1 MINGI
6 KSSIVTVLLCCLCLG
21 QTPRDEANQILPD
34 QTEYMLHQMADRIK
48 EIEEPEMRVFLRY
61 RIALYLWSKEFKKE
75 FDFAQAMA
83 VEALDDLYLH
93 RGDLDHSDVAYYR
106 GRLSAMIHTYSPA
119 LAAKLNDKYKFEE
132 TEKGDAATAYSMLS
146 LKNGVKPAVEIISRN
161 VKNGQDDGL
170 VLVIFL
176 TNLAK
181 EHPGEYVRLL
191 RETTVAEASRPGTFS
206 LMTLYML
213 KGLYMGDDTP
223 SDLRL
228 HFLEVVVS
236 KIERNL
242 AETESK
248 EITSSYHLLRDVY
261 GEIENLSPLLFLRA
275 RNAMSALTAR
285 VPGKVLERSNREDRI
300 RASGDPLRQL
310 ITEADAVTDE
320 SEKDSLRTQAARLAF
335 ERKEFRLAVELAAKT
350 SDDGQKHSWR
360 DQFLEEIIDATL
372 EKKDEETAFYALSKI
387 KAALYRASATQKL
400 AVFFLESKDLVRA
413 RELMNDFLKLA
424 GSLDDDADI
433 ARKLLESVAVFKK
446 VDEARVPEVV
456 LYAVKIINRISK
468 PGLQEKAGSPIRKA
482 YTQSLT
488 SISWHAIPAFRI
500 LCQQDQ
506 IGAYGIA
513 NGIQQADMRAAAFWG
528 ITTGLLE
535 TTKSAASTNHKA
547 K

>member
-1 MINGI
+1 M
-6 KSSIVTVLLCCLCLG
+6 LLCCLCLG
-21 QTPRDEANQILPD
+21 QTPRDEANQIIPG
-34 QTEYMLHQMADRIK
+34 QAEYMLHQMPDRIK

-61 RIALYLWSKEFKKE
+61 RIASYLWSKEFKKE

-93 RGDLDHSDVAYYR
+93 RGDPDHSDVAHYR
-106 GRLSAMIHTYSPA
+106 SQLFALIHTYSPA
-119 LAAKLNDKYKFEE
+119 LVARLNDKYKFEE
-132 TEKGDAATAYSMLS
+132 IEKEDSVTAYSMLD
-146 LKNGVKPAVEIISRN
+146 LKNGVKPAVEIMSRN
-161 VKNGQDDGL
+161 AKNGQDDGL
-170 VLVIFL
+170 VLLVFL

-181 EHPGEYVRLL
+181 EHPEEYVRLL
-191 RETTVAEASRPGTFS
+191 REIMAAEASKPGTFS

-213 KGLYMGDDTP
+213 KGIYLKDDTP

-228 HFLEVVVS
+228 KFLESVVN

-275 RNAMSALTAR
+275 RNAMSALTSR
-285 VPGKVLERSNREDRI
+285 VPGKVLERSNIEDRVKT
-300 RASGDPLRQL
+300 SSDPLRQL

-320 SEKDSLRTQAARLAF
+320 AEKDSLITDAALLAF
-335 ERKEFRLAVELAAKT
+335 KKKEFRLAIELAAKK
-350 SDDGQKHSWR
+350 SDEGQKHSWR

-372 EKKDEETAFYALSKI
+372 EKKDEDTAFYALSKI

-424 GSLDDDADI
+424 WSLDDDADI

-446 VDEARVPEVV
+446 VDEARVPEVA

-468 PGLQEKAGSPIRKA
+468 PSLQEKAGSPARKA
-482 YTQSLT
+482 YTRSLT

-500 LCQQDQ
+500 LCQQDP
-506 IGAYGIA
+506 IGAHSIA
-513 NGIQQADMRAAAFWG
+513 NGIQQTGIRAAAFWG
-528 ITTGLLE
+528 ITTGLLQ